1 MRSAVRPLQRE
12 QVIGAVDIVVEV
24 YPDAVFEQAG
34 LQADIKLAGALAG
47 YFLVTDVIEL
57 CGGGHPEILADA
69 EGGASSIVADV
80 VVAAKV
86 PSGLQEKIIDK
97 AEC

>member
-1 MRSAVRPLQRE
+1 MLQRE
-12 QVIGAVDIVVEV
+12 QVVGAMNVVVEV
-24 YPDAVFEQAG
+24 NADVVVEEAG
-34 LQADIKLAGALAG
+34 LESEVELAGALAG

-86 PSGLQEKIIDK
+86 PSGLQEEIVDK
-97 AEC
+97 ADCL